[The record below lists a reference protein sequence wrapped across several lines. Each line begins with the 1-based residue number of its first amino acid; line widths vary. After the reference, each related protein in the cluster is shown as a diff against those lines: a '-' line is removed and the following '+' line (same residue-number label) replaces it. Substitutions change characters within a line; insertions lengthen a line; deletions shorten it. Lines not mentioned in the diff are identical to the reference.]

1 MILGIGCD
9 ICDIRRIEKLI
20 QSQGEKFLNRVFTL
34 SERKRLQKREKIA
47 NGFAKVFAAKEALV
61 KALGNSTD
69 ISWQDI
75 EIIKNN
81 NGRPELKLH
90 RKAQEMAKN
99 LANGNYQLHLS
110 LSDEPPYAL
119 AYVIF
124 CKML

>member
-9 ICDIRRIEKLI
+9 ICDIRRIKKLI
-20 QSQGEKFLNRVFTL
+20 ESRGEQFLKRVFTS
-34 SERKRLQKREKIA
+34 SERERLQKRAEVA

-61 KALGNSTD
+61 KALGNSTN

-75 EIIKNN
+75 EVIKNSY
-81 NGRPELKLH
+81 GRPEFILY
-90 RKAQEMAKN
+90 RSAQKMAKT
-99 LANGNYQLHLS
+99 LAKGDYKLHLS

-124 CKML
+124 CTNV